1 MDELEQIQ
9 QQISALQKKAEEIA
23 RQNRSVVIDEIKA
36 KIKAYSLTAKE
47 LGLVN
52 KGVSLKSTSLKGSTA
67 AVKYKQGDDTWT
79 GRGKQPKWVA
89 DYIAKGGNLN
99 DLLVK

>member
-1 MDELEQIQ
+1 MNELEQIQ

-23 RQNRSVVIDEIKA
+23 RQNRSTVIEEIKA
-36 KIKAYSLTAKE
+36 KIKAYSLTAKD
-47 LGLVN
+47 LGLVG
-52 KGVSLKSTSLKGSTA
+52 KGTSVKGTTSSV
-67 AVKYKQGDDTWT
+67 AVKYKQGDHTWT

-89 DYIAKGGNLN
+89 GYVAKGGNLS